1 MTARS
6 RVPFLSLC
14 VWKDTEINYQSA
26 ACARNESGRHAVGDL
41 EPLAR
46 GRGCAAG
53 GMQPLTVSWVA
64 AMIRYLMISMQPNTS
79 GDLHP
84 SAVEMRILC
93 SMVAKLAKRDLEV
106 RLEAENAEISGLAYA
121 VLAAL
126 RHRQATS
133 AEISRKMMLT
143 PATLVP
149 VVDTL
154 EEQGLVERRQDPDD
168 RRRTPLFVTPAGR
181 SLLERV
187 PLVDDTDSLVVSLEN
202 LGEEAT
208 HDLLHLLRQ
217 LAISLYGNEQ
227 AIQGIAAAARTQCGK
242 TPENSETGPADSAA
256 RAPSAK
262 EQGE

>member
-1 MTARS
+1 MRA
-6 RVPFLSLC
+6 
-14 VWKDTEINYQSA
+14 D
-26 ACARNESGRHAVGDL
+26 
-41 EPLAR
+41 
-46 GRGCAAG
+46 

-106 RLEAENAEISGLAYA
+106 RLEAENAEISG
-121 VLAAL
+121 
-126 RHRQATS
+126 
-133 AEISRKMMLT
+133 KMMLT

-227 AIQGIAAAARTQCGK
+227 AIKGIAVAARTQCGK

>member
-1 MTARS
+1 MVSPSATERRVTSSLPVAEVESVPPVPPSPESAQPDTAAKAATSSRRTIRAGMTARS

-41 EPLAR
+41 EPL
-46 GRGCAAG
+46 
-53 GMQPLTVSWVA
+53 P
-64 AMIRYLMISMQPNTS
+64 
-79 GDLHP
+79 
-84 SAVEMRILC
+84 RILC

-227 AIQGIAAAARTQCGK
+227 AIKGIAAAARTQCGK
-242 TPENSETGPADSAA
+242 TPENSETGPLC
-256 RAPSAK
+256 
-262 EQGE
+262 